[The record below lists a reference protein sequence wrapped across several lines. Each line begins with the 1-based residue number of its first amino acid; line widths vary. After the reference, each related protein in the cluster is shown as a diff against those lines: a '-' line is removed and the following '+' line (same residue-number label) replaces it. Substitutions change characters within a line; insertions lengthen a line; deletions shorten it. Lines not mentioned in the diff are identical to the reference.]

1 MNMEALPITQRLS
14 GFKLKKACEKCQRE
28 ITVTNFKRHH
38 VNCNGLQQK
47 QKRHVSLEKIKVI
60 QEVCPNCQRTFKNIF
75 SMSAHKG
82 HCLGL
87 SDTTHLEKFRTWN
100 KGKVLSNVAEI
111 FSENSR
117 FCTGHVKKTLIKL
130 ALKDWQC
137 ELCGIAEWQNKAIVL
152 ELDHINGKNRDHRI
166 ENIRFLC
173 PNCHSQTFNFR
184 GRNINTGKKVV
195 SDETLLDELKKS
207 NIRQSLLNVGM
218 AASGKNYER
227 CKKLLGSITIA

>member
-1 MNMEALPITQRLS
+1 MEILPITQRLS

-28 ITVTNFKRHH
+28 ITVARFKRHN
-38 VNCNGLQQK
+38 VNCNGLQQ
-47 QKRHVSLEKIKVI
+47 QKIHVPLEKIKVI
-60 QEVCPNCQRTFKNIF
+60 QSVCPNCQRIFKNIF

-87 SDTTHLEKFRTWN
+87 NHTTHLEKFRAWN
-100 KGKVLSNVAEI
+100 KGKVLSNVDEI

-117 FCTGHVKKTLIKL
+117 FCTGHVKKTLITL
-130 ALKDWQC
+130 ALKDWKC
-137 ELCGIAEWQNKAIVL
+137 ELCGLTEWQNKAIVL

-184 GRNINTGKKVV
+184 GRNINTGKRTV
-195 SDETLLDELKKS
+195 SDKTLLDELKKS

-218 AASGKNYER
+218 SASGTNYER
-227 CKKLLGSITIA
+227 CKKLIGNIILV